1 MSRTNAVR
9 LMHDIEG
16 MSPEELEDTYG
27 ITVDEDGNVW
37 DSLEGREFDSLYAWA
52 EFTAE
57 QEEADDSFHK
67 FGGKH
72 WYDDD

>member
-1 MSRTNAVR
+1 MSRHNAIR
-9 LMHDIEG
+9 LMHQAEE
-16 MSPEELEDTYG
+16 MTPEELDDTYG
-27 ITVDEDGNVW
+27 ISIEDDGTVW
-37 DSLEGREFDSLYAWA
+37 DSLEGREFNSLYAWA

-57 QEEADDSFHK
+57 QEEANDSFHK

>member
-1 MSRTNAVR
+1 MSRQTAIR
-9 LMHDIEG
+9 LLHDAEA
-16 MSPEELEDTYG
+16 MSPDELEDTYG
-27 ITVDEDGNVW
+27 VTVDEDGTVW
-37 DSLEGREFDSLYAWA
+37 DSLEGREFNSLYSWA

-67 FGGKH
+67 FGGKQ

>member
-1 MSRTNAVR
+1 MSRSEAIR
-9 LMHDIEG
+9 LMHDVESMTPDEQESI
-16 MSPEELEDTYG
+16 YG
-27 ITVDEDGNVW
+27 ITIDEDGSVW
-37 DSLEGREFDSLYAWA
+37 DSLEGKSFDNLYSWA

-67 FGGKH
+67 IGGKH